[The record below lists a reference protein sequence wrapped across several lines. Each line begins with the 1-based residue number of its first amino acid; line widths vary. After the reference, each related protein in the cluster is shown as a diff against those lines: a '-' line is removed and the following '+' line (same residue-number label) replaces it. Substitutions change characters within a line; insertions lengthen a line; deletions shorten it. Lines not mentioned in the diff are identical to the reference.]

1 MTWLKY
7 MYHFIY
13 CDPYEGNEYMRLDNM
28 NALTALLLC
37 DHILDKQIAQVVFSL
52 QWKLEEFFWQEPRGL
67 QVF

>member
-1 MTWLKY
+1 MTKLKYMY

-13 CDPYEGNEYMRLDNM
+13 CDPYEGNVYMRLDNM
-28 NALTALLLC
+28 NALTAH
-37 DHILDKQIAQVVFSL
+37 HILDKQIAQVVFSL